1 MDFVVWVVKGKQRN
15 PKISCKKG
23 SYRKKK
29 SGRKEN
35 KSPVAAKKREGG
47 AVKLKISRKKGSYRQ
62 KKSGRKEEK
71 SPAAAK
77 KEKRKP

>member
-35 KSPVAAKKREGG
+35 KS
-47 AVKLKISRKKGSYRQ
+47 S
-62 KKSGRKEEK
+62 
-71 SPAAAK
+71 AAAK
-77 KEKRKP
+77 KEKGKL